1 MWNCM
6 CWIQPFII
14 QSTCPPPPPFNQ
26 AGVFNA
32 AYHLGDSSLWHLIY
46 SKTSEANHTTCPAL
60 MSHCFDLRCPL
71 RSITSFHPYNSITTK
86 KGRRRKREEWKG
98 KDERVNKY
106 VVERA
111 NSDHWKPTDISD
123 WRRGDCWLCW
133 IVLNFCF
140 VRWGCKWRLDAWII
154 AYLQYYSFT
163 SDIWLQGKLV
173 FVHQALR
180 IYANMYIMYGNT
192 SIGTNVH
199 S

>member
-14 QSTCPPPPPFNQ
+14 VNLPPPPFNQ

-111 NSDHWKPTDISD
+111 NSDHWKPTDISALLF
-123 WRRGDCWLCW
+123 WVTGEEEIVDCVGLCW
-133 IVLNFCF
+133 TVALS
-140 VRWGCKWRLDAWII
+140 GEDANGD
-154 AYLQYYSFT
+154 LM
-163 SDIWLQGKLV
+163 LG
-173 FVHQALR
+173 
-180 IYANMYIMYGNT
+180 
-192 SIGTNVH
+192 
-199 S
+199 